1 MSYCETCK
9 YRNEDG
15 YCEHPKL
22 RQERY
27 GTLEM
32 EDDELVYPNNYEGGW
47 FWVGPKFGCVHH
59 TMAID
64 ATEVEA

>member
-9 YRNEDG
+9 YRNENG
-15 YCEHPKL
+15 CCEHPKL
-22 RQERY
+22 REERY
-27 GTLEM
+27 GTLET
-32 EDDELVYPNNYEGGW
+32 EDDELVYSYYEGGW

>member
-1 MSYCETCK
+1 MNYCETCK

-15 YCEHPKL
+15 WCEHPKL

-27 GTLEM
+27 GNIEM

-59 TMAID
+59 TMAPETND
-64 ATEVEA
+64 NE

>member
-15 YCEHPKL
+15 WCEHPKL
-22 RQERY
+22 REERY
-27 GTLEM
+27 GNLET
-32 EDDELVYPNNYEGGW
+32 EDDELVYSYYEGGW

>member
-15 YCEHPKL
+15 WCEHPKL

-27 GTLEM
+27 GNLEM
-32 EDDELVYPNNYEGGW
+32 EDDELVYPNNYEGCW
-47 FWVGPKFGCVHH
+47 FWVGPKFGCAHH

>member
-15 YCEHPKL
+15 WCEHPKL

-27 GTLEM
+27 GNLEM
-32 EDDELVYPNNYEGGW
+32 EDDELVYSYCEEGW

>member
-1 MSYCETCK
+1 MNYCETCK
-9 YRNEDG
+9 YRNENG
-15 YCEHPKL
+15 WCEHPKL
-22 RQERY
+22 REERY
-27 GTLEM
+27 GNLET
-32 EDDELVYPNNYEGGW
+32 EDDELVYSYYEGGW

>member
-15 YCEHPKL
+15 WCEHPKL
-22 RQERY
+22 REERY
-27 GTLEM
+27 GDLET
-32 EDDELVYPNNYEGGW
+32 EDDELVYSYYEGGW

>member
-15 YCEHPKL
+15 WCGHPKL

-27 GTLEM
+27 GNIEM

-47 FWVGPKFGCVHH
+47 FWVGPKFGCMHH
-59 TMAID
+59 TMAPETND
-64 ATEVEA
+64 NE